1 MSETERSE
9 TTVDVLERTLV
20 RRILRREYAP
30 GVNLPSVRQLAAEFD
45 VTAPTIQRVTAR
57 LEAHGLVEARHGSGV
72 RVLDATKKGGLSL
85 LPLWFDALSDN
96 PQEATR
102 VFRECMELRRLV
114 AVHLA
119 PRIDVVSAAPGLL
132 AALERTREAKTVD
145 ELMEADLSFT
155 RAVLDA
161 AGHFGATALFNT
173 VETVIRNV
181 PGVADAF
188 YGDPEL
194 LRASLSAVVGAV
206 AQSGAERDQAMLA
219 ALERWDEQ
227 AAARFEAFVTARAR
241 ENERWVLSAPRA

>member
-1 MSETERSE
+1 MSEHERSE

-20 RRILRREYAP
+20 RRILRREYPA
-30 GVNLPSVRQLAAEFD
+30 GANLPSVRALAAEFD

-72 RVLDATKKGGLSL
+72 RVLDATRTGGLSL

-96 PQEATR
+96 PKEAAR

-114 AVHLA
+114 TLHLA
-119 PRIDVVSAAPGLL
+119 PRIDAVAAAPGL
-132 AALERTREAKTVD
+132 AAAVQRTQAAETQD
-145 ELMEADLSFT
+145 ELMEADLAFT

-173 VETVIRNV
+173 VEGVIRNV

-188 YGDPEL
+188 YGDPRY
-194 LRASLSAVVGAV
+194 LRTATREIVDAVVAN
-206 AQSGAERDQAMLA
+206 APDRDQTIMAILQRLDERA
-219 ALERWDEQ
+219 AV
-227 AAARFEAFVTARAR
+227 RFERSVAARAR
-241 ENERWVLSAPRA
+241 ENGATPAMSRS

>member
-173 VETVIRNV
+173 VEDVIRNV

-206 AQSGAERDQAMLA
+206 ALSGAERDQAMLA

-241 ENERWVLSAPRA
+241 ENGPRSARKRA

>member
-161 AGHFGATALFNT
+161 ARHFGATALFNT

-241 ENERWVLSAPRA
+241 ENGPRSARNRA

>member
-20 RRILRREYAP
+20 RRILRRTYAP

-72 RVLDATKKGGLSL
+72 RVLDASRTGGLSL
-85 LPLWFDALSDN
+85 LPMWFDALSDN
-96 PQEATR
+96 PAEATR

-114 AVHLA
+114 AVQLGH
-119 PRIDVVSAAPGLL
+119 RIDVARAAPGLL
-132 AALERTREAKTVD
+132 TALERTRAATTMD

-161 AGHFGATALFNT
+161 AQHFGATALFNT
-173 VETVIRNV
+173 VEAVIRSV

-188 YGDPEL
+188 YGDPDL
-194 LRASLSAVVGAV
+194 LRASLMAV
-206 AQSGAERDQAMLA
+206 AGAMSLPGAARDEAMMA
-219 ALERWDEQ
+219 ALTRWDLQ
-227 AAARFEAFVTARAR
+227 AAARFEQFLMARAG
-241 ENERWVLSAPRA
+241 ENAATPAKSRP

>member
-1 MSETERSE
+1 MFENDRSE
-9 TTVDVLERTLV
+9 TTVDILERTLV
-20 RRILRREYAP
+20 RRILRREYPP
-30 GVNLPSVRQLAAEFD
+30 GVNLPSVRQLASEFD

-72 RVLDATKKGGLSL
+72 RVLDASRQGGLSL

-96 PQEATR
+96 PTEATR

-119 PRIDVVSAAPGLL
+119 PRIDVLSAAPGLM
-132 AALERTREAKTVD
+132 AALDRTREARSMS

-155 RAVLDA
+155 RVVLDA

-194 LRASLSAVVGAV
+194 LRTSLAGVVAAV
-206 AQSGAERDQAMLA
+206 ALSGAERDRAMLA

-227 AAARFEAFVTARAR
+227 AAIRFEAFVTSRAR
-241 ENERWVLSAPRA
+241 ENGAPSAKSRA

>member
-241 ENERWVLSAPRA
+241 ENGPRSARNRA

>member
-1 MSETERSE
+1 MADTDRSE

-20 RRILRREYAP
+20 RRILRREYPA
-30 GVNLPSVRQLAAEFD
+30 GANLPSVRALAAEFD

-72 RVLDATKKGGLSL
+72 RVLDATRTGGLSL

-96 PQEATR
+96 PPEAAR

-114 AVHLA
+114 TLHLA
-119 PRIDVVSAAPGLL
+119 PRIDAVASAPELVKAVQ
-132 AALERTREAKTVD
+132 RTLGAQTQD
-145 ELMEADLSFT
+145 ELMEADLAFT

-173 VETVIRNV
+173 VETVIRSV

-188 YGDPEL
+188 YGDPSF
-194 LRASLSAVVGAV
+194 LRDATRVIVDAVIANAPERDRVIMDALTRLDER
-206 AQSGAERDQAMLA
+206 AAERF
-219 ALERWDEQ
+219 ERSV
-227 AAARFEAFVTARAR
+227 AARGQPAK
-241 ENERWVLSAPRA
+241 ERP

>member
-1 MSETERSE
+1 MSDPERSE

-20 RRILRREYAP
+20 RRILRREYPP
-30 GVNLPSVRQLAAEFD
+30 GANLPSVRQLAAEFD

-72 RVLDATKKGGLSL
+72 RVLDASRKGGLSL
-85 LPLWFDALSDN
+85 LPLWFDALSDS
-96 PQEATR
+96 PAEATR

-114 AVHLA
+114 AVHLG

-132 AALERTREAKTVD
+132 AALERTREAKTMD
-145 ELMEADLSFT
+145 ELMEADLAFT
-155 RAVLDA
+155 RVVLDA

-194 LRASLSAVVGAV
+194 LRTSLAGVVGAV
-206 AQSGAERDQAMLA
+206 GLSGAERDRAMLA
-219 ALERWDEQ
+219 ALESWDEQ

-241 ENERWVLSAPRA
+241 ENAARSAKSRA

>member
-1 MSETERSE
+1 MSEHERSE

-20 RRILRREYAP
+20 RRILRREYPA
-30 GVNLPSVRQLAAEFD
+30 GANLPSVRALAAEFD

-72 RVLDATKKGGLSL
+72 RVLDATRTGGLSL

-96 PQEATR
+96 PKEAAR

-114 AVHLA
+114 TLHLA
-119 PRIDVVSAAPGLL
+119 PRIDAVAAAPGLV
-132 AALERTREAKTVD
+132 AAVQRTQAAETQD
-145 ELMEADLSFT
+145 ELMEADLAFT

-173 VETVIRNV
+173 VEGVIRNV

-188 YGDPEL
+188 YGDPRF
-194 LRASLSAVVGAV
+194 LRAATREIVDAVVAN
-206 AQSGAERDQAMLA
+206 APDRDQTIMAILQRLDERA
-219 ALERWDEQ
+219 AV
-227 AAARFEAFVTARAR
+227 RFERSVAARAR
-241 ENERWVLSAPRA
+241 ENGATPAMSRP

>member
-72 RVLDATKKGGLSL
+72 RVLDASRKGGLSL
-85 LPLWFDALSDN
+85 LPLWFDALEDN

-119 PRIDVVSAAPGLL
+119 PRIDVVSAAPGFA
-132 AALERTREAKTVD
+132 AALERTRSATTVT
-145 ELMEADLSFT
+145 ELMEADLEFT

-173 VETVIRNV
+173 VEAVIRTV
-181 PGVADAF
+181 PCVAEAI
-188 YGDPEL
+188 YGDPAW
-194 LRASLSAVVGAV
+194 LRTSMSALVGAM
-206 AQSGAERDQAMLA
+206 ALGGAERDRAMLA
-219 ALERWDEQ
+219 ALEHADERS
-227 AAARFEAFVTARAR
+227 AARFELLLTARAR
-241 ENERWVLSAPRA
+241 ENGARSAKQKP

>member
-145 ELMEADLSFT
+145 ELMEADLCFT

-241 ENERWVLSAPRA
+241 ENGPRSARNRA

>member
-1 MSETERSE
+1 
-9 TTVDVLERTLV
+9 
-20 RRILRREYAP
+20 
-30 GVNLPSVRQLAAEFD
+30 
-45 VTAPTIQRVTAR
+45 
-57 LEAHGLVEARHGSGV
+57 VEARHGSGV

-96 PQEATR
+96 PAEATR

-241 ENERWVLSAPRA
+241 ENGPRSARNRA